1 MKRRDCIAPWS
12 SRSAGPATERSVQW
26 LPTGNDLTLSR
37 RQLLTIAA
45 ALGVSACTPRLLG
58 EGGTD
63 SFDWTASPPEAAG
76 LSPSVV
82 SDLRAVIQ
90 RYIDKNAITGAVTAV
105 ARNNKLVVF
114 EAQGVR
120 DADSG
125 AAMRTD
131 DLFRMM
137 SATKVVTAVAVL
149 ILLDEGRLSLE
160 DKISRFVPRLAH
172 LKVAEVP
179 SGQDASQ
186 VRLVAAKREV
196 TIKDLLTH
204 TSGLSS
210 GGLPD
215 SKMLAELSKKVFYA
229 PDDTL
234 ATYVPRLEDAL
245 LSFQPGSR
253 FGYSPVDGF
262 DVLAYVVEVVSGQP
276 ADVFMRK
283 RIFEPLQMRDTWFHV
298 PVDQQH
304 RIVPLLARDG
314 DHWRVK
320 KSALGL
326 PPRYISGA
334 GGLYSTAHDF
344 LNFYLMLLNKGSLNG
359 RRVLEPGTVALMT
372 QNHVGSLFADWVPVF
387 TAGMGFG
394 LGVRVVM
401 DEQKVPYR
409 GVGSFG
415 WGGAYGTEP
424 WADPTLGI
432 AGVIMVQ
439 QPNPMLS
446 PDFQAALR
454 RSIIA

>member
-1 MKRRDCIAPWS
+1 MKRRDCIVP
-12 SRSAGPATERSVQW
+12 RAGLRPEPAVDHAVERS
-26 LPTGNDLTLSR
+26 PGGNELRLSR
-37 RQLLTIAA
+37 RQLLTVAA
-45 ALGVSACTPRLLG
+45 ALGVSACTPRLLRD
-58 EGGTD
+58 GGAD
-63 SFDWTASPPEAAG
+63 SFDWTVSPPGSTG
-76 LSPSVV
+76 LSPSAVT
-82 SDLRAVIQ
+82 DLRAVIRQ
-90 RYIDKNAITGAVTAV
+90 YIDKNAITGAVTAV
-105 ARNNKLVVF
+105 ARNNELVVF
-114 EAQGVR
+114 EAQGMR
-120 DADSG
+120 DPISG
-125 AAMRTD
+125 VAMRSD
-131 DLFRMM
+131 DVFRMM

-149 ILLDEGRLSLE
+149 VLLDEGKLALD
-160 DKISRFVPRLAH
+160 DKVSRFVPQLAH

-186 VRLVAAKREV
+186 ARLVPTKREV

-215 SKMLAELSKKVFYA
+215 SKMLAELSKKISYA

-234 ATYVPRLEDAL
+234 ATYVPRLQDAL

-253 FGYSPVDGF
+253 FAYSPLDGF
-262 DVLAYVVEVVSGQP
+262 DVLAYVVEVVSGRP
-276 ADVFMRK
+276 ADVFMRE

-298 PVDQQH
+298 PASEQL
-304 RIVPLLARDG
+304 RIVPLYTREG
-314 DHWRVK
+314 DHWQVK
-320 KSALGL
+320 KSVLAL
-326 PPRYISGA
+326 PPRYVSGT

-344 LNFYLMLLNKGSLNG
+344 LHFYLMLFNKGSLNG
-359 RRVLEPGTVALMT
+359 RRVLRQETVELMT
-372 QNHVGSLFADWVPVF
+372 RNHVGSLFADWIPAF

-424 WADPTLGI
+424 WADPKLGV

-439 QPNPMLS
+439 QPNPMLA
-446 PDFQAALR
+446 PAYQTALR
-454 RSIIA
+454 RSIVA